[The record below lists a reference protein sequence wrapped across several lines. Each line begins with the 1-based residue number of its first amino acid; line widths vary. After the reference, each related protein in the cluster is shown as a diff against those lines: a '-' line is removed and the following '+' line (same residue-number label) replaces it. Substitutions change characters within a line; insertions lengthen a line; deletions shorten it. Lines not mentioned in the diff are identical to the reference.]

1 MPNVQAESQL
11 SITAKKNLCNERN
24 NCIPRFPAS
33 LQYPQVAAA
42 PRHARVMGS
51 DGGGRG
57 RARPDYPHRTSP
69 TGDTITREEV
79 ERRCYNWAASED
91 GEPEGSKVEWPNAGW
106 MDSCPCEDAFY
117 AGTHIASC
125 ELTSSPAAAASG
137 RGGSN
142 PAPMPTRSGTG
153 PSPST
158 TADSEAGIFMLVY
171 ASFAV
176 ASFLALVIV
185 SWWWKR
191 EGQRRRRDEAIAAE
205 LANPWNVMARMRA
218 GEHGGGGSRAGGND
232 GTNASNGT
240 KHSSRS
246 TVVRGSMWG
255 MYFENPTG
263 SVVFGKELAV
273 LDDPDAVAYV
283 YGEDADEEK
292 GEKNK
297 NDENDSRETPWEE
310 TRVTLDQHDPSD
322 VAVRVYDGEDTRR
335 HGARLA
341 GAQLERLSSGTT
353 SADLSSTSSS
363 EMAGEG
369 MDTERSGSFGSSRGL
384 SLSSSGTSVSNR
396 PYTLAALGVADPETY
411 LPNSR
416 QNSRPRRGGS
426 TRLRSSQ
433 MWGDCDTDTDEE
445 TQGQ

>member
-1 MPNVQAESQL
+1 M
-11 SITAKKNLCNERN
+11 
-24 NCIPRFPAS
+24 
-33 LQYPQVAAA
+33 
-42 PRHARVMGS
+42 
-51 DGGGRG
+51 
-57 RARPDYPHRTSP
+57 
-69 TGDTITREEV
+69 
-79 ERRCYNWAASED
+79 
-91 GEPEGSKVEWPNAGW
+91 EWPNAGW
-106 MDSCPCEDAFY
+106 MDGCPCEDAFY

-369 MDTERSGSFGSSRGL
+369 MDTERSGSFGSSR
-384 SLSSSGTSVSNR
+384 SLGSLTRGNDSSSDDNSRGYRDRRAGRLCLIAHTHSPRSASPTRKLICQTRAKTLGRGEAGPRVSGRRRCGGTATRTRTRKPRDSRWRVDTR
-396 PYTLAALGVADPETY
+396 VGVKRTPHPELI
-411 LPNSR
+411 LPNGAKVLKS
-416 QNSRPRRGGS
+416 
-426 TRLRSSQ
+426 
-433 MWGDCDTDTDEE
+433 
-445 TQGQ
+445 

>member
-1 MPNVQAESQL
+1 
-11 SITAKKNLCNERN
+11 
-24 NCIPRFPAS
+24 
-33 LQYPQVAAA
+33 
-42 PRHARVMGS
+42 
-51 DGGGRG
+51 
-57 RARPDYPHRTSP
+57 
-69 TGDTITREEV
+69 
-79 ERRCYNWAASED
+79 
-91 GEPEGSKVEWPNAGW
+91 
-106 MDSCPCEDAFY
+106 
-117 AGTHIASC
+117 
-125 ELTSSPAAAASG
+125 
-137 RGGSN
+137 
-142 PAPMPTRSGTG
+142 
-153 PSPST
+153 
-158 TADSEAGIFMLVY
+158 
-171 ASFAV
+171 
-176 ASFLALVIV
+176 
-185 SWWWKR
+185 
-191 EGQRRRRDEAIAAE
+191 
-205 LANPWNVMARMRA
+205 MRA
-218 GEHGGGGSRAGGND
+218 GEHGGAGSRAGGND

-297 NDENDSRETPWEE
+297 NDENDSSMTPWEE
-310 TRVTLDQHDPSD
+310 TRVTLDPTDPSD
-322 VAVRVYDGEDTRR
+322 VAVRTYDGEDTRR

-369 MDTERSGSFGSSRGL
+369 MDTERSGSFGSSR
-384 SLSSSGTSVSNR
+384 SLGSLTRGNDSSSDDSVRGRSSSGTSVSNSS
-396 PYTLAALGVADPETY
+396 YVSGVGLAALGVADPETY

-445 TQGQ
+445 TQG

>member
-1 MPNVQAESQL
+1 MQ
-11 SITAKKNLCNERN
+11 KN

-57 RARPDYPHRTSP
+57 RARPDHPHRTSP

-191 EGQRRRRDEAIAAE
+191 EGQRRMRDEAIAAE

-369 MDTERSGSFGSSRGL
+369 MDTERSGSFGSSR
-384 SLSSSGTSVSNR
+384 SLGSLTRGNDSSSDDNSRGRSSSGTSVSNR

-445 TQGQ
+445 TQG